1 MNNVQTKA
9 YIAPVLAL
17 LTIVAVIAGCDSS
30 GTGQVSSLSD
40 YSLRGVAVIDPNV
53 DSTRISAVGSRNDTL
68 LSSVVIVLGG
78 DTLVYDDTL
87 YAVDS
92 SWRFADDTARHYLP
106 GTYVIGFDDNSFER
120 SFPQAIPDTFSITN
134 VIPANH
140 HIPGSEGAQIE
151 WTGKAGYGAY
161 VVAAIKADSAF
172 IGKGWTVYPQNLVPS
187 ATLPPDAFFGSDGLT
202 PDTGLY
208 NIYVYGIV
216 GSPDSALAS
225 ALLPVDLPSQLPN
238 NISQQR
244 LGGRFGV
251 VVVSLLDTIRV
262 GP

>member
-9 YIAPVLAL
+9 HIAPALAFL
-17 LTIVAVIAGCDSS
+17 LIAAMMAGCDSS
-30 GTGQVSSLSD
+30 GTGQVNSLSD

-53 DSTRISAVGSRNDTL
+53 DSTRISAIGSRNDTL

-120 SFPQAIPDTFSITN
+120 SFPQAIPDTFGITSLT
-134 VIPANH
+134 PANRR
-140 HIPGSEGAQIE
+140 IVGSEPAQIE
-151 WTGKAGYGAY
+151 WTAKAGYTSF
-161 VVAAIKADSAF
+161 VVAVIKKDSAF
-172 IGKGWTVYPQNLVPS
+172 VGKGWSIYSQNFANAANV
-187 ATLPPDAFFGSDGLT
+187 PPDAFLGSNGID

-208 NIYVYGIV
+208 NFYVYGIV

-225 ALLPVDLPSQLPN
+225 ALLPVSLPSQLAD